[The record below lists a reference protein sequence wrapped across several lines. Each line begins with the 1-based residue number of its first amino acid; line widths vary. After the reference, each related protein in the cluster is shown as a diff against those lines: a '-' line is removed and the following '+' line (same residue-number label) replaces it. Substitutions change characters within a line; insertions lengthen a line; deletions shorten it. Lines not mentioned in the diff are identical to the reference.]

1 MALEIGTG
9 ITIGG
14 GISLVPEA
22 GPVPTPVGFL
32 NPSIETF
39 NIGNE
44 YGWKAGS
51 FGALSSYPPM
61 MSGIWYD
68 SGTNESY
75 MQFVN
80 GPWTPYFNTDNVAV
94 VVTDS
99 ALNNMTT
106 IKASLD
112 GVTYVTS
119 TSAQTHIGG
128 VKFVFAGDPW
138 GLVAQGSS
146 GNLSWADVSYLDDG
160 SPRPVALGTVTFAY
174 DDLNDPAIY
183 GFSAPSGGST
193 TVLPNMLKELFYS
206 TTTTNTTVQLF
217 TGDFSNNTANVY
229 SDIGVET
236 INGSGAVSVTVNGV
250 TQSGTLVSGSGGP
263 KLVVSGDVY
272 SIQTNLGNPFDMVI
286 VGG

>member
-14 GISLVPEA
+14 GITIAPEA
-22 GPVPTPVGFL
+22 APAPTPVQIMG
-32 NPSIETF
+32 SIFADTT
-39 NIGNE
+39 NQGTKWGWQNGN
-44 YGWKAGS
+44 
-51 FGALSSYPPM
+51 FGICLFTPQLL
-61 MSGIWYD
+61 SGIWYD
-68 SGTNESY
+68 SSTGLTY
-75 MQFVN
+75 AQFVTGSWAPINPSYGAAVITTSNIN
-80 GPWTPYFNTDNVAV
+80 GMTAV
-94 VVTDS
+94 
-99 ALNNMTT
+99 T
-106 IKASLD
+106 ISTD
-112 GVTYVTS
+112 GVTYVNS
-119 TSAQTHIGG
+119 TSAQTEAGG
-128 VKFVFAGDPW
+128 VRFTFTGDPFALEAA
-138 GLVAQGSS
+138 GES
-146 GNLSWADVSYLDDG
+146 GFVGWADISYFDNG

-183 GFSAPSGGST
+183 GFSAASGGST
-193 TVLPNMLKELFYS
+193 TVQPNMLSELFYS

-217 TGDFSNNTANVY
+217 TGSFSNNTANVY

-272 SIQTNLGNPFDMVI
+272 SIQTNLGTPFDMVI